1 MSFSASIACTS
12 SWLCPSLS
20 RPCHPRRMLPQQP
33 SLLTS
38 SSTSTSVLPAQFWL
52 QPTTTPNFSMH
63 LYLCSIYDG
72 IALVQSLTPQ
82 AQPAKQWLPQ
92 FDRQTGPPTLRSI
105 TFSSPVRFVLLWEAR
120 HSDPLVPAL
129 PPCASRSALSLAPP
143 SEASTRGWLCYAE
156 TPNAALTA
164 YQPRIVARR
173 GLSPAMIYIH
183 PCYRS
188 HCKARPVGYF
198 FHWLI
203 LPFVEHAYR
212 LISQPHPISIYNH
225 TIYLINVLSLN

>member
-1 MSFSASIACTS
+1 
-12 SWLCPSLS
+12 
-20 RPCHPRRMLPQQP
+20 
-33 SLLTS
+33 
-38 SSTSTSVLPAQFWL
+38 
-52 QPTTTPNFSMH
+52 MH

-72 IALVQSLTPQ
+72 IGLGQSLTPQ

-92 FDRQTGPPTLRSI
+92 FDRQTGPLTLRSI
-105 TFSSPVRFVLLWEAR
+105 TFSSPVRFALLWEAR

-183 PCYRS
+183 PCCRS
-188 HCKARPVGYF
+188 HCKARPAGYF
-198 FHWLI
+198 FRWLI
-203 LPFVEHAYR
+203 LPFAGHACR
-212 LISQPHPISIYNH
+212 PTLQPHLISINIH
-225 TIYLINVLSLN
+225 TIYLVMIN